1 MAEGR
6 VRMRVLG
13 DLVCMHAGVLYYGC
27 LWVYVYGIRPK
38 CETYTVYGCV
48 CVKVYQAACEDVYG
62 WETICVEVYEYTARW
77 LCGC

>member
-1 MAEGR
+1 MPPLH
-6 VRMRVLG
+6 VLQYM
-13 DLVCMHAGVLYYGC
+13 VNYGC

-48 CVKVYQAACEDVYG
+48 CVEVYQAACEDVYG
-62 WETICVEVYEYTARW
+62 WGTICVEVYEYTAQR